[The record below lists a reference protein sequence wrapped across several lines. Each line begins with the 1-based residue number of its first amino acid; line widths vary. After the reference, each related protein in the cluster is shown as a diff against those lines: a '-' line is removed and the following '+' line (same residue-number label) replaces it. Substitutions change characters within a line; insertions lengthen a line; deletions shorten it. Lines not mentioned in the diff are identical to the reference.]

1 MGISLFILLLCI
13 FPINAQ
19 TPHTLYGYIFYS
31 ADTPAN
37 NFSIIVINHDRNE
50 TITEESKYIYKN
62 QNYYQ
67 IEVGSPG
74 LGWENG
80 EIVEVKIE
88 GLDYTPSWKGNA
100 TLVIDLHYPNQRFPD
115 IHLLPPSPQSPQ
127 KPQGASEGHIGKIYN
142 FSTVANDPSGYNI
155 SYGWDWDGDDVVDEW
170 SNWLASGNIC
180 AMEHAWQAEGVYE
193 IKVLAKNEYNV
204 TSNWSPILTVKISRD
219 RTPPNTYI
227 INAPE
232 GIIDYNTVSFE
243 WSGEDD
249 VTPKNKLLY
258 SYILEGYTTNW
269 SEWTYNTSVTFSSL
283 PNGNYVFKVRAKDE
297 AGNVDTTPAIYNFTV
312 NVSSDDFQPPIIHIL
327 TPLAEEISGK
337 IKIGW
342 NVSDTDKNVSI
353 SIYYSNDNGKTWNLI
368 VENIV
373 NTTFYEWDTKAIQ
386 DGKYIIK
393 ICAQDTAGNIGCD
406 ERTYTI
412 KNKKTPAFTALAA
425 LIAIVVI
432 FSEKYHRRRKNH

>member
-1 MGISLFILLLCI
+1 M
-13 FPINAQ
+13 
-19 TPHTLYGYIFYS
+19 
-31 ADTPAN
+31 DVVPASRE
-37 NFSIIVINHDRNE
+37 F
-50 TITEESKYIYKN
+50 
-62 QNYYQ
+62 
-67 IEVGSPG
+67 
-74 LGWENG
+74 
-80 EIVEVKIE
+80 KIE
-88 GLDYTPSWKGNA
+88 KDNNP
-100 TLVIDLHYPNQRFPD
+100 PD
-115 IHLLPPSPQSPQ
+115 THIIIAPPSDT
-127 KPQGASEGHIGKIYN
+127 KKRG
-142 FSTVANDPSGYNI
+142 
-155 SYGWDWDGDDVVDEW
+155 
-170 SNWLASGNIC
+170 
-180 AMEHAWQAEGVYE
+180 
-193 IKVLAKNEYNV
+193 
-204 TSNWSPILTVKISRD
+204 
-219 RTPPNTYI
+219 
-227 INAPE
+227 
-232 GIIDYNTVSFE
+232 VSFE